1 MKSFHEDKKKQ
12 LILEKSDKNSL
23 KNKEHTL
30 VTIKTLREEKMSY
43 TNISVADLQY
53 EIEEKDLYV
62 KQRELISH
70 DEWFE
75 QARLSLIERSVES
88 ESSLGSERSSEESE
102 SANEEL
108 QEDEE
113 ETYEHA
119 LKRSR
124 SVLTFQSKFPEY
136 KAECLKYMVS
146 PWSKMCAVGEIT
158 HLNLEVHWS

>member
-1 MKSFHEDKKKQ
+1 
-12 LILEKSDKNSL
+12 
-23 KNKEHTL
+23 
-30 VTIKTLREEKMSY
+30 MSY

-88 ESSLGSERSSEESE
+88 KSSLGSERSSEESE
-102 SANEEL
+102 SEVQDEADEAL

-113 ETYEHA
+113 ETYEPP

-136 KAECLKYMVS
+136 KAECLKYMVP
-146 PWSKMCAVGEIT
+146 PWSKMFEIGEIT
-158 HLNLEVHWS
+158 HLNLEVH

>member
-1 MKSFHEDKKKQ
+1 
-12 LILEKSDKNSL
+12 
-23 KNKEHTL
+23 
-30 VTIKTLREEKMSY
+30 MSY

-62 KQRELISH
+62 KKRELISQ

-88 ESSLGSERSSEESE
+88 ESSLGSERSSKESE
-102 SANEEL
+102 SEVQDKEGEEL

-113 ETYEHA
+113 EPP

-136 KAECLKYMVS
+136 QAECLKYMLP

-158 HLNLEVHWS
+158 QLNLEVHSS